1 MRAIAAFLSGLTVR
15 IDRIVNR
22 ILFVI
27 LFVMTA
33 VTFAQVVSRYALGFS
48 ISWSEELCR
57 FLFIWIIFL
66 GVPPLILRSGMT
78 AFDMLLRSLKGWKA
92 VAAGCV
98 VSGASFC
105 FFWLMAVGSLPLVER
120 QIPQIATSL
129 PVSMGF
135 VYGVIPL
142 SGGLSLLF
150 AAERLLRL
158 FVPADGKA
166 R

>member
-1 MRAIAAFLSGLTVR
+1 MRAIAVFLSGLTVR
-15 IDRIVNR
+15 IDWIVNR

-27 LFVMTA
+27 LFVMTV

-78 AFDMLLRSLKGWKA
+78 AFDMLLRSLKGRKAA
-92 VAAGCV
+92 VAGCI
-98 VSGASFC
+98 VSGASLC
-105 FFWLMAVGSLPLVER
+105 FFWLMTVGSLPLVER

-150 AAERLLRL
+150 TAERLLRL
-158 FVPADGKA
+158 FVPLDGEA

>member
-1 MRAIAAFLSGLTVR
+1 MRAIAEFLSRLTVR
-15 IDRIVNR
+15 IDRSVNR
-22 ILFVI
+22 LLFVI

-33 VTFAQVVSRYALGFS
+33 VTFAQVVARYALGFS

-92 VAAGCV
+92 VAGCV

-105 FFWLMAVGSLPLVER
+105 FFWLMTVGSLPLVER

-158 FVPADGKA
+158 FVPASGEA